1 LARYTDPV
9 CRLCRREGVKLYLKG
24 HRCYTPK
31 CPVER
36 RSLPPGAHA
45 PQRRKMSEY
54 AVHLR
59 EKQKARRIY
68 GVFERQFQNT
78 FAKASRSK
86 GVTGSVLLQMLERRL
101 DNVAFRMGIASS
113 RPEGRQMVRHG
124 HFEVNG
130 RKVDIPSFLVR
141 AGDVIAVRQG
151 SRALELFKDR
161 AEEARVRGTPDWL
174 QLEPEA
180 MRATVLRVPER
191 SEVDTALQENLIVEH
206 YSR

>member
-31 CPVER
+31 CPIER
-36 RSLPPGAHA
+36 RSLPPGAHG

-54 AVHLR
+54 ALHLR

-86 GVTGSVLLQMLERRL
+86 GVTGTALLQMLERRL
-101 DNVAFRMGIASS
+101 DNVVFRMGIASS

-130 RKVDIPSFLVR
+130 RKVDIPSYLVR
-141 AGDVIAVRQG
+141 TGDVVAVRSG
-151 SRALELFKDR
+151 SRSLNLFKDR
-161 AEEARVRGTPDWL
+161 VEEARVRSTPDWL

-180 MRATVLRVPER
+180 MRATVLRIPER
-191 SEVDTALQENLIVEH
+191 AEVDTALQEHLIVEH

>member
-31 CPVER
+31 CPIER
-36 RSLPPGAHA
+36 RAYPPGEHGAA
-45 PQRRKMSEY
+45 RRKLSEY
-54 AVHLR
+54 ALHLR

-68 GVFERQFQNT
+68 GVLERQFRNT
-78 FAKASRSK
+78 FAKASRRK
-86 GVTGSVLLQMLERRL
+86 GVTGTALLQMLERRL
-101 DNVAFRMGIASS
+101 DNVVFRLGFASS

-130 RKVDIPSFLVR
+130 RRVNIPSYLVR
-141 AGDVIAVRQG
+141 AGDVIAVRER
-151 SRALELFKDR
+151 SRGLQLFKDR
-161 AEEARVRGTPDWL
+161 LEEARVRSVPDWL

-180 MRATVLRVPER
+180 MRGVVLRIPER
-191 SEVDTALQENLIVEH
+191 SEVDTVLQEHLIVEH

>member
-1 LARYTDPV
+1 MARYTDPV

-31 CPVER
+31 CPIER
-36 RSLPPGAHA
+36 RAFPPGASA
-45 PQRRKMSEY
+45 PQRRKLSEY
-54 AVHLR
+54 ALHLR

-68 GVFERQFQNT
+68 GVLERQFQNT
-78 FAKASRSK
+78 FDKASRSK
-86 GVTGSVLLQMLERRL
+86 GVTGTALLQMLERRL
-101 DNVAFRMGIASS
+101 DNVVFRMGIASS

-130 RKVDIPSFLVR
+130 KKVNIPSYLVR
-141 AGDVIAVRQG
+141 VGDVVAVRQG
-151 SRALELFKDR
+151 SRSLTLFKDR
-161 AEEARVRGTPDWL
+161 AEEARVRATPDWL

-180 MRATVLRVPER
+180 LRATVLRIPER
-191 SEVDTALQENLIVEH
+191 AEVDTALQENLIVEH